1 MKDILLNEYQIT
13 PQPWVVELDM
23 HPHGRELQDYIGQV
37 TGRRTVPNVHVAKTS
52 RGGGDEFRALK
63 ADGTLAETMQ
73 QWGGSTFR
81 IKKNPAPPGS

>member
-37 TGRRTVPNVHVAKTS
+37 TGRRTVPNVHVAKVS

-63 ADGTLAETMQ
+63 ADGTLAEKMQ
-73 QWGGSTFR
+73 QWGGSSFR
-81 IKKNPAPPGS
+81 IKKNPTPPGS